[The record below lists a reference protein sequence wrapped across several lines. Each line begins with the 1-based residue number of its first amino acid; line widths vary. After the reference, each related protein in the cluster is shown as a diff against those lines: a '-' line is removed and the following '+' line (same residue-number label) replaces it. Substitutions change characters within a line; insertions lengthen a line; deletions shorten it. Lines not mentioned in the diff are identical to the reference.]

1 MSVREVKRR
10 LEKLEAIKRVEQ
22 LGFIVAILDGGTYE
36 VNGEKLTQAEFE
48 KAYADDD
55 NLLIYVF
62 ERLEAL
68 ADHDAAAKSAL
79 DFERGLGE
87 LRDAQTK
94 MELQSALSG
103 ITAPPEASSE
113 DRNLSV

>member
-55 NLLIYVF
+55 
-62 ERLEAL
+62 
-68 ADHDAAAKSAL
+68 AAAKSAL